1 MNIPATTRQR
11 QQAVKVS
18 RENIFDMVRLN
29 IFRGYNVNIFPGMY
43 SDNETVDVAS
53 SDETEED
60 DDNDVNEDPGDEG
73 CSHLAEKPRSPSLS
87 DILHL
92 GHNNLDF
99 LSEIY
104 NTAFSKVPKV
114 IKHIQLSINPCLCGQ
129 FKLIAAVLSS
139 FVKYFWLHSGVCQ
152 RCGQHL
158 LLQQPDGGLQQPRPG
173 PCSRG

>member
-1 MNIPATTRQR
+1 
-11 QQAVKVS
+11 
-18 RENIFDMVRLN
+18 
-29 IFRGYNVNIFPGMY
+29 MY

-60 DDNDVNEDPGDEG
+60 DDNDVNEDPGEEQRN
-73 CSHLAEKPRSPSLS
+73 LAEKPRSPSLS

-114 IKHIQLSINPCLCGQ
+114 IKIISLSINLCLCEQ
-129 FKLIAAVLSS
+129 FKLIRAFKLFAQLCRCMQVTQTASTLTTAGPGTTAVWTWAQLRAAAISTGIRPS
-139 FVKYFWLHSGVCQ
+139 ETQ
-152 RCGQHL
+152 RE
-158 LLQQPDGGLQQPRPG
+158 
-173 PCSRG
+173 

>member
-1 MNIPATTRQR
+1 MSYPANTQETQANNSNPRSMDSGIATRSTSPSHEHPSDNETTTTSSQ
-11 QQAVKVS
+11 
-18 RENIFDMVRLN
+18 
-29 IFRGYNVNIFPGMY
+29 GMY

-60 DDNDVNEDPGDEG
+60 DDNDVNEDPGEEQRN
-73 CSHLAEKPRSPSLS
+73 LAEKPRSPSLS

-114 IKHIQLSINPCLCGQ
+114 YASDADSIYSYN
-129 FKLIAAVLSS
+129 
-139 FVKYFWLHSGVCQ
+139 
-152 RCGQHL
+152 
-158 LLQQPDGGLQQPRPG
+158 
-173 PCSRG
+173 SRTGDYSIYSYNSRT

>member
-1 MNIPATTRQR
+1 
-11 QQAVKVS
+11 
-18 RENIFDMVRLN
+18 
-29 IFRGYNVNIFPGMY
+29 MY

-60 DDNDVNEDPGDEG
+60 DDNDVNEDPGDEQRN
-73 CSHLAEKPRSPSLS
+73 LAEKPRSPSLS

-114 IKHIQLSINPCLCGQ
+114 IKII
-129 FKLIAAVLSS
+129 
-139 FVKYFWLHSGVCQ
+139 
-152 RCGQHL
+152 
-158 LLQQPDGGLQQPRPG
+158 
-173 PCSRG
+173 

>member
-1 MNIPATTRQR
+1 
-11 QQAVKVS
+11 
-18 RENIFDMVRLN
+18 
-29 IFRGYNVNIFPGMY
+29 MY

-60 DDNDVNEDPGDEG
+60 DDNDDNDVNEDPGDEQRN
-73 CSHLAEKPRSPSLS
+73 LAEKPRSPSLS

-114 IKHIQLSINPCLCGQ
+114 IKI
-129 FKLIAAVLSS
+129 V
-139 FVKYFWLHSGVCQ
+139 
-152 RCGQHL
+152 
-158 LLQQPDGGLQQPRPG
+158 
-173 PCSRG
+173 